1 MYKGLEKHFHL
12 FSSRFRSGAD
22 FKVRFENGAMNYKLD
37 NTATVGNVH
46 SIIKELRLGCSKSNF
61 CHPIWKFLIQNDFP
75 PVYSLYTKFV
85 WNLRQEDADTLFSD
99 MVMELRDSMEFE
111 NKAILFNLAESL
123 KKKQEKK
130 DIVDEDMIDMLDEL
144 DRKNESLSDEN
155 RRLKNEL
162 DELKKLGD
170 YDIKI
175 FKSNSDRIYSDDL
188 KRFFL
193 DSLVEGDKV
202 STIRRHAAKYFHCKD
217 INEMPSLGAVYS
229 WQKYLQT
236 AAYFVF
242 AKLFNDPNF
251 AGATLLFDQAHILRE
266 HFTGVVLTYI
276 FNTEDFPAITIPLD
290 LVYTGS
296 GSAMEIRD
304 NIWEAMKP
312 VIKACEVLKL
322 ESKHIP
328 SSFIATMHDAH
339 DSPVD
344 FILKGDCPNLKL
356 NFKCT
361 MHDEENIMKQMAY
374 SIRLLEP
381 VEDRAYCASLAP
393 FGNDHMNMFQCFI
406 SGMCKLF
413 SMGSGGSD
421 PNSKFGSLLVSFS
434 EDFKD
439 FRSRFNSNSQRFYE
453 CFNKLENLL
462 PIIELLPSFFK
473 DKLVLKQGVGNQV
486 FCTLAGLVCNRLDT
500 LTDEMLV
507 FTLLLELFHIP
518 LKHAWK
524 HKAELDPNGD
534 GPRLIC
540 LKYAEQ
546 LNAFNEDALNVRLEE
561 YSNGNFQNLP
571 LISLMADKK
580 PFQSLLFV
588 KYSHLIKLDS
598 PTSIPRSSFIS
609 KWKAVI
615 SAALHGAKNKKCDDG
630 TYEPNGAGIY
640 HYHKQL
646 ISPNSSYNSSPGA
659 SDLKRV
665 LKNAPMNNAPTERL
679 FGHIG
684 WDVGCSN
691 NVKSPITSMEQFR
704 AKRCGK
710 FLHNEMYREGFFED
724 SIELEKYLKDHQ
736 GSSKQR
742 RYNAHKKIAKNLTL
756 GEGDTSMPLSRIVIE
771 SDPAKIAEMTA
782 EDIKRMM
789 KKVKRMLDVGALSNL
804 PKRDTDRIRSLLKR
818 SKNGHPLNA
827 EKITRKMI
835 KLSAFDLDKFDV
847 SDSPL

>member
-130 DIVDEDMIDMLDEL
+130 DIVDEDMI
-144 DRKNESLSDEN
+144 
-155 RRLKNEL
+155 
-162 DELKKLGD
+162 
-170 YDIKI
+170 
-175 FKSNSDRIYSDDL
+175 DL

-473 DKLVLKQGVGNQV
+473 DKLVLKQGCAPWSQKQ
-486 FCTLAGLVCNRLDT
+486 
-500 LTDEMLV
+500 EM
-507 FTLLLELFHIP
+507 
-518 LKHAWK
+518 
-524 HKAELDPNGD
+524 
-534 GPRLIC
+534 R
-540 LKYAEQ
+540 
-546 LNAFNEDALNVRLEE
+546 
-561 YSNGNFQNLP
+561 
-571 LISLMADKK
+571 
-580 PFQSLLFV
+580 
-588 KYSHLIKLDS
+588 
-598 PTSIPRSSFIS
+598 
-609 KWKAVI
+609 
-615 SAALHGAKNKKCDDG
+615 
-630 TYEPNGAGIY
+630 
-640 HYHKQL
+640 
-646 ISPNSSYNSSPGA
+646 
-659 SDLKRV
+659 
-665 LKNAPMNNAPTERL
+665 
-679 FGHIG
+679 
-684 WDVGCSN
+684 
-691 NVKSPITSMEQFR
+691 
-704 AKRCGK
+704 
-710 FLHNEMYREGFFED
+710 
-724 SIELEKYLKDHQ
+724 
-736 GSSKQR
+736 
-742 RYNAHKKIAKNLTL
+742 
-756 GEGDTSMPLSRIVIE
+756 
-771 SDPAKIAEMTA
+771 
-782 EDIKRMM
+782 
-789 KKVKRMLDVGALSNL
+789 
-804 PKRDTDRIRSLLKR
+804 
-818 SKNGHPLNA
+818 
-827 EKITRKMI
+827 
-835 KLSAFDLDKFDV
+835 
-847 SDSPL
+847 